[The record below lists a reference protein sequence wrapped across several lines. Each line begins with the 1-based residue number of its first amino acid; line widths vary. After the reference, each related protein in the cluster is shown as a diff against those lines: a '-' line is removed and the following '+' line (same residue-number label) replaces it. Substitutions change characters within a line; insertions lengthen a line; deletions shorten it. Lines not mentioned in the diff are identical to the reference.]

1 MEGTLERA
9 GKNRAELE
17 KVLEHY
23 AGDELKYKAA
33 CYLIEHMENCYFYA
47 DPRIDSLKS
56 LRWMATVYREGPWL
70 DSVKRVWSHFS
81 YRDTRKV
88 YDAEVITADY
98 LIDNIDHAF
107 EVWGKRPWAKYYSFD
122 DFCEYVLPYRIANEP
137 LEAWRRVYYDRYAA
151 TVDSMY
157 GGSDV
162 LEVVKAVR
170 KKFKEE
176 GFIWNT
182 HFSLPHCGGLFLL
195 DHHTGQCPESCD
207 ITVYILRALGIP
219 VGTDCYIASPY
230 ISGAHSWTI
239 LRDTTGLFVPF
250 WITQTEPERGADDG
264 RPKGKVFRKQYWG
277 QLEDVTAEYFGKNSA
292 KVKIQ
297 CPPEVKEVSLCI
309 SHAGQ

>member
-1 MEGTLERA
+1 
-9 GKNRAELE
+9 
-17 KVLEHY
+17 
-23 AGDELKYKAA
+23 
-33 CYLIEHMENCYFYA
+33 
-47 DPRIDSLKS
+47 
-56 LRWMATVYREGPWL
+56 MATVYREGPWL

-176 GFIWNT
+176 D
-182 HFSLPHCGGLFLL
+182 L
-195 DHHTGQCPESCD
+195 
-207 ITVYILRALGIP
+207 YGIP
-219 VGTDCYIASPY
+219 TSASRIAAVCSCSTTTPGNVPNHATSRS
-230 ISGAHSWTI
+230 ISSAHW
-239 LRDTTGLFVPF
+239 
-250 WITQTEPERGADDG
+250 A
-264 RPKGKVFRKQYWG
+264 
-277 QLEDVTAEYFGKNSA
+277 
-292 KVKIQ
+292 
-297 CPPEVKEVSLCI
+297 SL
-309 SHAGQ
+309 

>member
-1 MEGTLERA
+1 
-9 GKNRAELE
+9 
-17 KVLEHY
+17 
-23 AGDELKYKAA
+23 
-33 CYLIEHMENCYFYA
+33 
-47 DPRIDSLKS
+47 
-56 LRWMATVYREGPWL
+56 MATVYREGPWL

-182 HFSLPHCGGLFLL
+182 HFSLPALRRSVPARPPHRAMSRIMRHHGLYPPRIGHPCRYRLLHCFTLYQRGALL
-195 DHHTGQCPESCD
+195 DYIKGYHRAVCP
-207 ITVYILRALGIP
+207 ILDYP
-219 VGTDCYIASPY
+219 D
-230 ISGAHSWTI
+230 GA
-239 LRDTTGLFVPF
+239 GK
-250 WITQTEPERGADDG
+250 RGG
-264 RPKGKVFRKQYWG
+264 
-277 QLEDVTAEYFGKNSA
+277 
-292 KVKIQ
+292 
-297 CPPEVKEVSLCI
+297 
-309 SHAGQ
+309 

>member
-1 MEGTLERA
+1 MNKRILFLGLWVVCLSLVMACSRRNGMEGTLERA

-157 GGSDV
+157 GG
-162 LEVVKAVR
+162 LYK
-170 KKFKEE
+170 
-176 GFIWNT
+176 
-182 HFSLPHCGGLFLL
+182 
-195 DHHTGQCPESCD
+195 
-207 ITVYILRALGIP
+207 
-219 VGTDCYIASPY
+219 
-230 ISGAHSWTI
+230 
-239 LRDTTGLFVPF
+239 
-250 WITQTEPERGADDG
+250 
-264 RPKGKVFRKQYWG
+264 
-277 QLEDVTAEYFGKNSA
+277 
-292 KVKIQ
+292 
-297 CPPEVKEVSLCI
+297 
-309 SHAGQ
+309 